1 MYNNYYRDKV
11 VLVTG
16 GGSGM
21 GRGLCEGLAECGAI
35 VTCTDINLKNIEE
48 TVRLIGKDT
57 VTARKLDVTQ
67 QADFEEVI
75 ADIVKEHGRIDLI
88 FNNAGI
94 GISGELR
101 DLSIEHWKKVLDINF
116 YGVLY
121 GSQTAYLQ
129 MLKQGFGQIV
139 NTASLAGLLDM
150 IPLIGPY
157 SVSKHAV
164 LNYTR
169 VLRYEA
175 KAFNIKANTVCP
187 GYIDTPIID
196 ALPAV
201 NAKSG
206 WNREAIKQFEPGL
219 PVSKAVEYILN
230 GVARNKEVILFPR
243 VARLLLHFS
252 RLFKGLYLKASDKS
266 LKDFREK
273 FRLN

>member
-1 MYNNYYRDKV
+1 M
-11 VLVTG
+11 
-16 GGSGM
+16 
-21 GRGLCEGLAECGAI
+21 
-35 VTCTDINLKNIEE
+35 
-48 TVRLIGKDT
+48 
-57 VTARKLDVTQ
+57 
-67 QADFEEVI
+67 
-75 ADIVKEHGRIDLI
+75 
-88 FNNAGI
+88 

-169 VLRYEA
+169 VLRHEA

-201 NAKSG
+201 NAKPG

-243 VARLLLHFS
+243 VARLILQFS
-252 RLFKGLYLKASDKS
+252 RLFKGFYLKASDKS